1 MSQIL
6 HSCFDFLE
14 EYNDSMML
22 LTTVVYVVATI
33 FICVAN
39 FRSAR
44 ASRNQLEESI
54 REFKESKRLEMMPH
68 LHLSVEEDTDIAWN
82 CDINITLSGGNSQ
95 KSYTEQT
102 ASAEKIVVRN
112 IGLGNAKEVSLSWRT
127 QDGIIKEE
135 NLPFS
140 TLMVGETKKIA
151 VFFWIEH
158 SEKESVYEEEAN
170 LIFNYSDLLN
180 NHYEQVLTVTFEV
193 KGPGAVK
200 IKQNISGSPILK

>member
-54 REFKESKRLEMMPH
+54 REFKESKRLELMPY
-68 LHLSVEEDTDIAWN
+68 LHLSVDEDTDIAWN
-82 CDINITLSGGNSQ
+82 SDYNITLSGGDSQ
-95 KSYTEQT
+95 KNCIERT
-102 ASAEKIVVRN
+102 ASPEKIVVHN
-112 IGLGNAKEVSLSWRT
+112 IGLGNAKEISLSWKNL
-127 QDGIIKEE
+127 DGTIKKE

-151 VFFWIEH
+151 VFFG
-158 SEKESVYEEEAN
+158 
-170 LIFNYSDLLN
+170 LN
-180 NHYEQVLTVTFEV
+180 ILERKAYT
-193 KGPGAVK
+193 K
-200 IKQNISGSPILK
+200 KQT

>member
-1 MSQIL
+1 MNQIL

-22 LTTVVYVVATI
+22 LTTVVYVIATI

-39 FRSAR
+39 FKSAT
-44 ASRNQLEESI
+44 ASRNQLEESK
-54 REFKESKRLEMMPH
+54 REFKESKRLELMPY
-68 LHLSVEEDTDIAWN
+68 LHLSVDEDTDMAWN
-82 CDINITLSGGNSQ
+82 SDYNITLSGGNSQ
-95 KSYTEQT
+95 KHCTEKT
-102 ASAEKIVVRN
+102 PSPEKIVVRN
-112 IGLGNAKEVSLSWRT
+112 IGLGNAKEISLSWKKPEGT
-127 QDGIIKEE
+127 IKKE

-158 SEKESVYEEEAN
+158 SEKESVHEEAN
-170 LIFNYSDLLN
+170 LIYNYSDLLN

-193 KGPGAVK
+193 KGPGEVK

>member
-54 REFKESKRLEMMPH
+54 REFKESKRLELMPY
-68 LHLSVEEDTDIAWN
+68 LHLSVDEDTDIAWN
-82 CDINITLSGGNSQ
+82 SDYNITLSGGDSQ
-95 KSYTEQT
+95 KNCIEQT
-102 ASAEKIVVRN
+102 AIPEKIVVHN
-112 IGLGNAKEVSLSWRT
+112 IGLGNAKEISLSWKNL
-127 QDGIIKEE
+127 DGTIKKE

-158 SEKESVYEEEAN
+158 SEKESVHEEAN
-170 LIFNYSDLLN
+170 LIFN
-180 NHYEQVLTVTFEV
+180 
-193 KGPGAVK
+193 
-200 IKQNISGSPILK
+200 

>member
-1 MSQIL
+1 MPNITDWL
-6 HSCFDFLE
+6 
-14 EYNDSMML
+14 MVII
-22 LTTVVYVVATI
+22 TGVYVFATI
-33 FICVAN
+33 FICIAN
-39 FRSAR
+39 LNSAK
-44 ASRNQLEESI
+44 ASRDQLEESK
-54 REFKESKRLEMMPH
+54 RQFRESKRLELMPY
-68 LHLSVEEDTDIAWN
+68 LHLSVDEDTDIAWN
-82 CDINITLSGGNSQ
+82 SDYNITLSGGDSQ
-95 KSYTEQT
+95 KNCIEQT
-102 ASAEKIVVRN
+102 AIPEKIVVHN
-112 IGLGNAKEVSLSWRT
+112 IGLGNAKEISLSWKNL
-127 QDGIIKEE
+127 DGTIKKE

-158 SEKESVYEEEAN
+158 SEKESVHEEAN

>member
-1 MSQIL
+1 MPNITDWL
-6 HSCFDFLE
+6 
-14 EYNDSMML
+14 MVII
-22 LTTVVYVVATI
+22 TGVYVFATI
-33 FICVAN
+33 FICIAN
-39 FRSAR
+39 LNSAK
-44 ASRNQLEESI
+44 ASRDQLEESK
-54 REFKESKRLEMMPH
+54 RQFRESKRLELMPY
-68 LHLSVEEDTDIAWN
+68 LHLSVDEDTDIAWN
-82 CDINITLSGGNSQ
+82 SDYNITLSGGDSQ
-95 KSYTEQT
+95 KNCIEQT
-102 ASAEKIVVRN
+102 AIPEKIVVHN
-112 IGLGNAKEVSLSWRT
+112 IGLGNAKEISLSWKNL
-127 QDGIIKEE
+127 DGTIKKE

-158 SEKESVYEEEAN
+158 SEKESVHEEAS